1 MLNITIVGLGYV
13 GLSLAALL
21 SKQNNVK
28 AFDINTKVIDKINK
42 RISPIVDEELE
53 NYFDSK
59 KLNLHGTS
67 NKLDAYKNS
76 DYVIISTPTDFD
88 DQKGCFNTDSVT
100 SVITD
105 IRDIEPKATIVIKST
120 VPIGFTKAMNQQF
133 KTRNIIFSPEF
144 LREGKAL
151 YDNLYPSRIV
161 IGGTPS
167 KAENFAKQLVEC
179 SKKDHD
185 KVPIFYMQSSEAEA
199 VKLFSNAYLAMRV
212 SYFNELDTF
221 CKLKGISTLDVING
235 VSGDNRIGNFYN
247 NPSFGYGGYCLPKDT
262 KQLLSH
268 FEGIPNEI
276 FKAIVQSNN
285 IRKEFIA
292 SEILKKSPSIVGL
305 YRLIMKQNSDNIRS
319 SAIIDVMNLLKA
331 KGIKVI
337 IFEPSLQGSQFQGN
351 ELVEDLNEFT
361 SSSDVILLNRQT
373 QESHIFKEK
382 AFSCDLFGNN

>member
-1 MLNITIVGLGYV
+1 M
-13 GLSLAALL
+13 
-21 SKQNNVK
+21 
-28 AFDINTKVIDKINK
+28 
-42 RISPIVDEELE
+42 
-53 NYFDSK
+53 
-59 KLNLHGTS
+59 
-67 NKLDAYKNS
+67 
-76 DYVIISTPTDFD
+76 
-88 DQKGCFNTDSVT
+88 
-100 SVITD
+100 
-105 IRDIEPKATIVIKST
+105 
-120 VPIGFTKAMNQQF
+120 
-133 KTRNIIFSPEF
+133 
-144 LREGKAL
+144 
-151 YDNLYPSRIV
+151 
-161 IGGTPS
+161 
-167 KAENFAKQLVEC
+167 
-179 SKKDHD
+179 
-185 KVPIFYMQSSEAEA
+185 
-199 VKLFSNAYLAMRV
+199 
-212 SYFNELDTF
+212 
-221 CKLKGISTLDVING
+221 
-235 VSGDNRIGNFYN
+235 
-247 NPSFGYGGYCLPKDT
+247 PKDT